1 LINEVCFI
9 IRKNV
14 LKPRKQLE
22 KGEFTGALRQIEEM
36 RMNVEQLQERMR
48 KVKQEIQRNII
59 SDEAYRRY
67 EQTIQD
73 VHRRLQRENEEFEE
87 LLAFVHET
95 RDRLSYEK
103 TDRRDQKAYELILR
117 IN

>member
-1 LINEVCFI
+1 MSVRHLKKFFI
-9 IRKNV
+9 I
-14 LKPRKQLE
+14 E
-22 KGEFTGALRQIEEM
+22 
-36 RMNVEQLQERMR
+36 
-48 KVKQEIQRNII
+48 QEIQRNII

-103 TDRRDQKAYELILR
+103 TDNFIMNDQLF
-117 IN
+117 